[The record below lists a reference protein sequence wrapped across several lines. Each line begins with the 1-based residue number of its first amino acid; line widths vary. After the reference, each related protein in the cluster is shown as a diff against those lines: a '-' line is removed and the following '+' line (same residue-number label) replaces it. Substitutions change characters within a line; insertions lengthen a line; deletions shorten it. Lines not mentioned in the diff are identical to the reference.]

1 MWPPGLRVGLAVL
14 LQAIAKLASKVL
26 ALMRLF
32 AVVHVAIFLIL
43 GGLTPLDK
51 SGG

>member
-14 LQAIAKLASKVL
+14 LRAIATLASKVL

-43 GGLTPLDK
+43 DGLTPMDK
-51 SGG
+51 SRG